1 MIGNRERVSR
11 FGPLIPSKNFRDS
24 HPGTRTNKSMLKQKI
39 TLICLHVGNSNS
51 SVLNLLNKMDQE
63 NKNFENRFIVQCT
76 LCIFTNK
83 RSANKFSLFF
93 VKKRS
98 FLVLIRLH
106 VQSSGSYY
114 VLLRHI
120 QHVSCEDKIFNN

>member
-1 MIGNRERVSR
+1 
-11 FGPLIPSKNFRDS
+11 
-24 HPGTRTNKSMLKQKI
+24 
-39 TLICLHVGNSNS
+39 
-51 SVLNLLNKMDQE
+51 MDQE

-83 RSANKFSLFF
+83 RSANKFFLLF
-93 VKKRS
+93 VKRRS
-98 FLVLIRLH
+98 FLVSIRLH

-120 QHVSCEDKIFNN
+120 QHVSCEDNI

>member
-11 FGPLIPSKNFRDS
+11 FGPLIPSKNFREC

-51 SVLNLLNKMDQE
+51 SMLNLLNKMDQE

-83 RSANKFSLFF
+83 RSANNFSLFF

-120 QHVSCEDKIFNN
+120 QHVSCEDKIFND